1 MWGQWRSS
9 LESERHQFLEVWIER
24 QETQDANEEG
34 NVEAHD
40 VDRGGVFLSTSAFC
54 MNAAW
59 AFVLLVVETAS
70 LYIGGYLVS
79 NLFEWY

>member
-1 MWGQWRSS
+1 MWGQWSR
-9 LESERHQFLEVWIER
+9 LESERHQFLEVWVER
-24 QETQDANEEG
+24 QETEDANEEE

-40 VDRGGVFLSTSAFC
+40 ADRGGVCLSKSGFC